1 MPDSSLQVEWH
12 GRQAVVVLP
21 EHVDL
26 ANVGPLRDQLLAL
39 INRGAAVVILDM
51 TGTTSCDH
59 AGMEVIARAY
69 QRAAINGIP
78 LRLAVAALVIRRM
91 LTIEGLDRLVSIF
104 PTVAATLAAGPPR
117 QDELAA
123 DASRRGDGRA
133 VGLAPQPALGGM
145 TPALLWQVIDAL
157 GDGLALARNDGEIVL
172 VNRRCADMFGY
183 QKDELVGRRVEVLV
197 PADLRPAHERDRAQY
212 ARRPTARP
220 MAARARLVGV
230 RKDGATVPVEISLSP
245 VPTTTGHLILAVIR
259 DSTQARSRADLADL
273 ARAAAA
279 EQTHRSRELLD
290 AVVHSLFEVGVSL
303 QTAAALPEDVARAR
317 ITEALAR
324 LDDTI
329 HEIRGYE
336 FDELGDDSV
345 T

>member
-1 MPDSSLQVEWH
+1 MPDSSLPVEWH

-26 ANVGPLRDQLLAL
+26 ANAGPLRDQLLVL

-51 TGTTSCDH
+51 TSTISCDH
-59 AGMEVIARAY
+59 AGMDAIARAY
-69 QRAAINGIP
+69 QRATINGTT
-78 LRLAVAALVIRRM
+78 LRLAVAAPIIRRV
-91 LTIEGLDRLVSIF
+91 LSIEGLDRLVSIF
-104 PTVAATLAAGPPR
+104 PTVTATLAAGPPPE
-117 QDELAA
+117 DEPAA
-123 DASRRGDGRA
+123 YGSRPGDERA
-133 VGLAPQPALGGM
+133 NGLAPQPALDGM

-157 GDGLALARNDGEIVL
+157 GDGLAMTRHDGEIVL
-172 VNRRCADMFGY
+172 VNRRCAEMFGY
-183 QKDELVGRRVEVLV
+183 QKDELVGKRVEALV
-197 PADLRPAHERDRAQY
+197 PADLRAVHERERAQY
-212 ARRPTARP
+212 ALRPTARP

-230 RKDGATVPVEISLSP
+230 RKDGATIPVEISLSP
-245 VPTTTGHLILAVIR
+245 VPTTTGELVLAVIR
-259 DSTQARSRADLADL
+259 DSTPRRRSDLADL

-279 EQTHRSRELLD
+279 EQTRRSRELLD
-290 AVVHSLFEVGVSL
+290 AVVSRLFEVGVSL
-303 QTAAALPEDVARAR
+303 QAAATLPEEVARNR

-329 HEIRGYE
+329 HEIRSYE